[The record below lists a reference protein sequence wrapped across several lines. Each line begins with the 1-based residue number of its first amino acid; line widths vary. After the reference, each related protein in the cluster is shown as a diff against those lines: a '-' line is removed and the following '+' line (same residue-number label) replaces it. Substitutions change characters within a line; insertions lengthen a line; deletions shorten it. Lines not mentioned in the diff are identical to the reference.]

1 MSNYY
6 LASFQWIGHIYKMLG
21 VADTSK
27 HWEKFFIGLILLVS
41 AWKIIPLID
50 TYYLYSFEAD
60 SQSTINISLSFVNAI
75 QNGNLR
81 LLPEIAIYPPY
92 FDAQFLIYAI
102 TSLLIRTAQKFH
114 LLNLEFSHIE
124 QGFMIFT
131 IRYTNALFNILSSI
145 LLFKIVKLISLS
157 NWLSSLITIIFIFN
171 YQLPEMD
178 LMRVDHVI
186 MPLFLI
192 LSYATFALIKEPK
205 SKRLSLTIGIS
216 LAFLINIKFNTLIF
230 AYIPIATI
238 ALLIWQKRYI
248 VSNLW
253 LLLISF
259 FATSL
264 ILIVRYLIYYRSLP
278 SVLADRATELKLWYA
293 VLYKVPYFYYNW
305 DYFFKYG
312 SIFLVLFIIS
322 TITIGFSLFRQ
333 FSVAGFVILTTLI
346 IFSAL
351 GIVSPKLD
359 RWGIHFIPV
368 YLWIIA
374 MGATFWRWKLKSLPD
389 AKLLKPFYYLMLA
402 IALLQPSLLLFEN
415 HQLIVQKAE
424 QRAVSIKITRD
435 EPRKWFMKNAPPGTR
450 VAYYSPHS
458 WANPPIFDLP
468 LDFSSKILEY
478 PYLETEEMAS
488 FMPPTLNQL
497 EASVDVVMLESFHK
511 SSHVSSLEEVN
522 LLQQAEAWNTFY
534 NELDSKYKRIDFKSE
549 YENYG
554 INEVSIYVISPNLLK
569 SLKLEQ

>member
-6 LASFQWIGHIYKMLG
+6 LTFFHGIGRIYKMLG

-27 HWEKFFIGLILLVS
+27 HWQRFFIGLIFIIS

-50 TYYLYSFEAD
+50 TYYLYSFEPD
-60 SQSTINISLSFVNAI
+60 SEATINISLSFVKAI
-75 QNGNLR
+75 ENGDFR
-81 LLPEIAIYPPY
+81 LLPKIGILPPY

-102 TSLLIRTAQKFH
+102 ASFLIRTAQKLH
-114 LLNLEFSHIE
+114 LLNLEFSHID
-124 QGFMIFT
+124 QGLMIFT
-131 IRYTNALFNILSSI
+131 IRHTNALFNILSSI
-145 LLFKIVKLISLS
+145 ILFKILKLISLS
-157 NWLSSLITIIFIFN
+157 NWLSFLITIIFVFN

-192 LSYATFALIKEPK
+192 LSYATLALIKEPK
-205 SKRLSLTIGIS
+205 SKYLNLTIGIS

-238 ALLIWQKRYI
+238 ALLIWQKRYSI
-248 VSNLW
+248 PNIWV
-253 LLLISF
+253 LLISF
-259 FATSL
+259 FATYL

-278 SVLADRATELKLWYA
+278 SVLAERATLLKLWYA
-293 VLYKVPYFYYNW
+293 ALHKVPYFYYNW
-305 DYFFKYG
+305 DYFFKYE
-312 SIFLVLFIIS
+312 SIFLMLFIIS
-322 TITIGFSLFRQ
+322 TITICFSLFRR
-333 FSVAGFVILTTLI
+333 FSVAGFVIFTTLI
-346 IFSAL
+346 IFSSL

-374 MGATFWRWKLKSLPD
+374 MAATFWRCQLKSLPD

-435 EPRKWFMKNAPPGTR
+435 QPRQWFIRNAPPGTR

-468 LDFSSKILEY
+468 LDFSSQILEY
-478 PYLETEEMAS
+478 PYLKTEEMAA

-497 EASVDVVMLESFHK
+497 EASVDVIMLENFHK
-511 SSHVSSLEEVN
+511 SGQFQGLEEAN
-522 LLQQAEAWNTFY
+522 LTNQVEAWRAFY
-534 NELDSKYKRIDFKSE
+534 NELDSKYQRFLFKYK

-554 INEVSIYVISPNLLK
+554 INEVSIYVISPKLLNR
-569 SLKLEQ
+569 

>member
-1 MSNYY
+1 
-6 LASFQWIGHIYKMLG
+6 
-21 VADTSK
+21 
-27 HWEKFFIGLILLVS
+27 
-41 AWKIIPLID
+41 
-50 TYYLYSFEAD
+50 
-60 SQSTINISLSFVNAI
+60 
-75 QNGNLR
+75 
-81 LLPEIAIYPPY
+81 
-92 FDAQFLIYAI
+92 
-102 TSLLIRTAQKFH
+102 
-114 LLNLEFSHIE
+114 LEFSHID
-124 QGFMIFT
+124 QGLMIFT
-131 IRYTNALFNILSSI
+131 IRHTNALFNILSSI
-145 LLFKIVKLISLS
+145 ILFKILKLISLS
-157 NWLSSLITIIFIFN
+157 NWLSFLITIIFVFN

-205 SKRLSLTIGIS
+205 SKYLNLTIGIS
-216 LAFLINIKFNTLIF
+216 LAFLIHIKFNTLIF
-230 AYIPIATI
+230 AYIPIATL
-238 ALLIWQKRYI
+238 ALLIWQKRYSI
-248 VSNLW
+248 PNIWV
-253 LLLISF
+253 LLISF
-259 FATSL
+259 LATSL

-293 VLYKVPYFYYNW
+293 ALYKVPYFYYNW

-333 FSVAGFVILTTLI
+333 FSVAGFVIFTTLI

-374 MGATFWRWKLKSLPD
+374 MAATFWRCQLKNLPD
-389 AKLLKPFYYLMLA
+389 AKLLKPFYYLMLV
-402 IALLQPSLLLFEN
+402 IALLQPSLILFEN

-424 QRAVSIKITRD
+424 QRAASIKITRD
-435 EPRKWFMKNAPPGTR
+435 EPRKWFIKNAPPGTR

-468 LDFSSKILEY
+468 LDFSSQILEY
-478 PYLETEEMAS
+478 PYLKTEEMAA

-497 EASVDVVMLESFHK
+497 EASVDVIMLENFHK
-511 SSHVSSLEEVN
+511 SGQFQGLEEAN
-522 LLQQAEAWNTFY
+522 LTNQVEAWRAFY
-534 NELDSKYKRIDFKSE
+534 NELDSKYQRFLFKYK

-554 INEVSIYVISPNLLK
+554 INEVSIYVISPKLLNR
-569 SLKLEQ
+569 